1 MTTIESSPDDVA
13 VPTESEDES
22 DAGGSLAEL
31 AGWLTSTDHKRI
43 GRLYVMF
50 GMLGMIATIVVNV
63 IVSVERV
70 DGTDAVLDEK
80 TWSQLF
86 DAQRIGLVFGAL
98 LPIAMGLCLAV
109 VPLQLGA
116 RTLAFPR
123 LAMLGMWMWFGG
135 LVLTVIAI
143 ANDGGSL
150 GLDTDMVDLYYAS
163 LGLMAVGVTA
173 SAGALAT
180 SVLTTRA
187 PGMTMRRVPFF
198 SWSALVYALGII
210 LAMPVLVGTLTYL
223 FVDHRY
229 GSREAFGGNVGVIG
243 WASWIF
249 TQPATFLFAIPAVGV
264 FADLLPSTF
273 GKRTPARGVMFTGI
287 SLIGVAAFAGVTQQN
302 IQGLPWAGSGVDLDD
317 AGDKFRDLV
326 PYSLFNVLPA
336 VGAAIILLFG
346 LFLAK
351 PEKGSR
357 PRATAAFGFAFF
369 GFGMVLVGMLGNL
382 LYAVDDLAL
391 QGTVFEEA
399 TLVFI
404 VYGAVL
410 ALIGGLIHWSP
421 KLHGISLSTRALLP
435 LSLLG
440 VFAVMLAAFPH
451 YIAGF
456 LDQPAGFRY
465 DDSDLQIWNVL
476 VLIGHV
482 LFGLTVLS
490 FFFVGALAHRR
501 GTDDES
507 DDQTGDEENGQT
519 AEWLT
524 SSPAP
529 VDNFD
534 ELILVTSAE
543 PMLDVQHRQLEGSDA

>member
-1 MTTIESSPDDVA
+1 MTTIESSPDEVV
-13 VPTESEDES
+13 VPTESGDES
-22 DAGGSLAEL
+22 GAGGILVEL

-43 GRLYVMF
+43 GRLYVM
-50 GMLGMIATIVVNV
+50 LGVLGLIATIVLNIV
-63 IVSVERV
+63 ISVERL
-70 DGTDAVLDEK
+70 DGTDAVLDENA
-80 TWSQLF
+80 WPQLF
-86 DAQRIGLVFGAL
+86 DAQRIGMVFGTL
-98 LPIAMGLCLAV
+98 IPIAMGLCLAV

-123 LAMLGMWMWFGG
+123 LAVGGMWMWFGG
-135 LVLTVIAI
+135 LVLNVLAL

-150 GLDTDMVDLYYAS
+150 GFDTDMVDLYYAS
-163 LGLMAVGVTA
+163 IGLMAVGVTA

-180 SVLTTRA
+180 SILTTRT

-198 SWSALVYALGII
+198 SWSALVYALAII
-210 LAMPVLVGTLTYL
+210 LVMPVLVGTLTYL

-229 GSREAFGGNVGVIG
+229 GSREAFGGNTGVLV
-243 WASWIF
+243 WASWIV

-273 GKRTPARGVMFTGI
+273 GKRTPARGVMFAGI
-287 SLIGVAAFAGVTQQN
+287 SLVGVAAFAGVTQQN
-302 IQGLPWAGSGVDLDD
+302 IQSLPWPGSGVDLDD

-326 PYSLFNVLPA
+326 PYALFNVLPLL
-336 VGAAIILLFG
+336 GAAIVLLFG

-351 PEKGSR
+351 PEKGAR
-357 PRATAAFGFAFF
+357 PRMTGAFAFAF
-369 GFGMVLVGMLGNL
+369 LGFGMVLTGMLGNV

-391 QGTVFEEA
+391 QGTIFEEA
-399 TLVFI
+399 TLVYV

-421 KLHGISLSTRALLP
+421 KLHGISLSTGALLP

-440 VFAVMLAAFPH
+440 VLGVMLATFPH

-482 LFGLTVLS
+482 LFGVTVLS
-490 FFFVGALAHRR
+490 FVVVAARAHH
-501 GTDDES
+501 GSDDDES
-507 DDQTGDEENGQT
+507 DDQPDGQT
-519 AEWLT
+519 VEWLT
-524 SSPAP
+524 TSPAP

-534 ELILVTSAE
+534 ELILVSSAE
-543 PMLDVQHRQLEGSDA
+543 PVLDVQERQLEGSDA